1 MAVTKE
7 EILAWRTGKYGGAET
22 LTLAEGFV
30 RIYVGWALVS
40 RGEEGYYEA
49 NVNSTRLTKKF
60 KTAAEAKRAALRVAF
75 KLTSLAVEQLKN
87 FVED

>member
-1 MAVTKE
+1 MAAELKWVE
-7 EILAWRTGKYGGAET
+7 GRYGGAQT

-60 KTAAEAKRAALRVAF
+60 KTVYEAKKASLRVAF
-75 KLTSLAVEQLKN
+75 KLTGLAHEQIKN
-87 FVED
+87 FLEE